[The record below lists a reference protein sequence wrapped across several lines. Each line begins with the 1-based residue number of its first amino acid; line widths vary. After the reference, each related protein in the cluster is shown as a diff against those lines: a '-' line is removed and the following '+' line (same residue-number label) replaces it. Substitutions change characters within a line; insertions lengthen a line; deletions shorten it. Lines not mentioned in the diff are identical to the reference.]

1 MPLFSADYFY
11 DWPDPLD
18 YSISTL
24 KSFTEDP
31 NTTIND
37 IVNYYE
43 QIRVTLI
50 ALDSPLVSLT
60 GPFNF
65 TKDFNEGNWA
75 TVLRKNE
82 MNKVTYSV
90 DPALFSLKYSLKYF

>member
-1 MPLFSADYFY
+1 M
-11 DWPDPLD
+11 
-18 YSISTL
+18 
-24 KSFTEDP
+24 
-31 NTTIND
+31 
-37 IVNYYE
+37 
-43 QIRVTLI
+43 
-50 ALDSPLVSLT
+50 DSPLVSLT

-75 TVLRKNE
+75 TVLREGE